1 MTTATLGSSG
11 KPSSPNLGKFGV
23 FGHYQAVW
31 QKLTPSQLQEIESL
45 GYGAIWAGGSPPAEL
60 DWIDPILGA
69 TETLQLATGI
79 VNIWSAAAGPV
90 AESFHRIDKAYPGR
104 FLLGI
109 GAGHPEAT
117 AEYKKPYDALI
128 EYLDALDEYGVP
140 KDRRVVAA
148 LGPQV
153 LKLSARRSAG
163 AHPYL
168 TTPEHTAQ
176 ARELVGP
183 GAFIA
188 PEHKVVLATD
198 ERLRED
204 PDAVA
209 EQARAVGRKALDIYL
224 SLTNYTS
231 NWKRLG
237 FTDEDIA
244 KPGSDKLVDA
254 VVAHGTVDAIASRL
268 QEHLTAGADHVPVQV
283 LTGTDKL
290 VPALAELAGPLGLN

>member
-1 MTTATLGSSG
+1 MTKPDLGR
-11 KPSSPNLGKFGV
+11 FGV
-23 FGHYQAVW
+23 FGRYSQW
-31 QKLTPSQLQEIESL
+31 QQFSPAQLREIESL

-69 TETLQLATGI
+69 TDTLQLATGI

-90 AESFHRIDKAYPGR
+90 SESFHRIDKAYPGR

-109 GAGHPEAT
+109 GVGHPEAQT
-117 AEYKKPYDALI
+117 EYKKPYDALV
-128 EYLDALDEYGVP
+128 EYLDELDQHGVP

-183 GAFIA
+183 DAFIA
-188 PEHKVVLATD
+188 PEHKVVLTTD
-198 ERLRED
+198 AD
-204 PDAVA
+204 K
-209 EQARAVGRKALDIYL
+209 ARAVGRSALEIYL
-224 SLTNYTS
+224 NLTNYTS

-237 FTDEDIA
+237 FTDADIA
-244 KPGSDKLVDA
+244 KPGSDALVDA
-254 VVAHGTVDAIASRL
+254 VVAYGTPDAIAARL
-268 QEHLTAGADHVPVQV
+268 KQHLEAGADHVPVQV
-283 LTGTDKL
+283 LTGPDKL
-290 VPALAELAGPLGLN
+290 VPALAELAGPLGLT